1 MLRSMYSGI
10 SGLKNFQ
17 TKLDVVGNNIAN
29 VNTFGYKKGRVT
41 FKDLVNQSVG
51 SASGAGGGVGGT
63 NPKQVGLGASMSTV
77 DNVYNQG
84 ALQNTGRTLDVGIS
98 GEGFYQ
104 VMTAE
109 GVRYSRSGNFYT
121 DLDGNI
127 VTGDGNY
134 VVGTGTAAVPTGP
147 VPNNLPNGSVP
158 PAAPT
163 PGYQKLKIP
172 TDARNLSIG
181 KDGLVTYVN
190 NTGALTTV
198 GYITLANFPNPGG
211 LEKSGVNLFASSQ
224 NSGAAATGTPSTNG
238 LGQLT
243 SGTLEMSNVDLSEEF
258 TEMIIAQRGFQ
269 ANTRIITTSDQVLE
283 ELVNLKR

>member
-41 FKDLVNQSVG
+41 FKDLVSQSVG
-51 SASGAGGGVGGT
+51 SSSGAGGNVGGT

-84 ALQNTGRTLDVGIS
+84 ALQNTGRVLDVGIS
-98 GEGFYQ
+98 GEGFFQ
-104 VMTAE
+104 VVTAE
-109 GVRYSRSGNFYT
+109 GIRYTRSGNFYT
-121 DLDGNI
+121 DLDGNL

-134 VVGTGTAAVPTGP
+134 VVGTGTQGTTTV
-147 VPNNLPNGSVP
+147 
-158 PAAPT
+158 APT
-163 PGYQKLKIP
+163 VPLTEWGANVAGAKKMKIP
-172 TDARNLSIG
+172 SDARNLSIG
-181 KDGLVTYVN
+181 KDGLVTYVDT
-190 NTGALTTV
+190 TGALQNV
-198 GYITLANFPNPGG
+198 GYITMANFANPGG
-211 LEKSGVNLFASSQ
+211 LEKSGVNVFAASQ
-224 NSGAAATGTPSTNG
+224 NSGGAVLGTPNVAG
-238 LGQLT
+238 MGQLT